1 MSAFL
6 ICKVYLMLFSFMTL
20 TFMILIIMTIYLG
33 AVMMSMHLDRWNQ
46 QNLTSREIVC
56 LEDDTVVS
64 KFAGG
69 PLQSLIMWKLL
80 ALFLA
85 EKKARFVEN
94 SLLVLRRDRTVD
106 MEVQEVLKTQKVD
119 RLRQIASTLRSIVC
133 RRYSFLIHLLNKM
146 FSL

>member
-1 MSAFL
+1 
-6 ICKVYLMLFSFMTL
+6 
-20 TFMILIIMTIYLG
+20 MILIIMTIYLG

>member
-1 MSAFL
+1 
-6 ICKVYLMLFSFMTL
+6 
-20 TFMILIIMTIYLG
+20 
-33 AVMMSMHLDRWNQ
+33 MMSIHLDRWNRQ
-46 QNLTSREIVC
+46 DLTSREIVC
-56 LEDDTVVS
+56 LEEDMVVS

-94 SLLVLRRDRTVD
+94 SLIVLRRDRTVD

-119 RLRQIASTLRSIVC
+119 RLRHIAATLRSTIC
-133 RRYSFLIHLLNKM
+133 RR
-146 FSL
+146 